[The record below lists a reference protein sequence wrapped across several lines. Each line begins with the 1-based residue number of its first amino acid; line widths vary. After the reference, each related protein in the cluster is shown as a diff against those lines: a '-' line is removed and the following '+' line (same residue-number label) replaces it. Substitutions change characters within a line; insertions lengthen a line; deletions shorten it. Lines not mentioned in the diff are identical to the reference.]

1 MHVTDIPLVRLALR
15 VLSERVLTLLSMVMT
30 FTLSA
35 WQMYQPTYERGGMA
49 AFFAVA
55 VFLPCILHDR
65 RRDNDKAETKNRE
78 EAERLRV
85 AN

>member
-15 VLSERVLTLLSMVMT
+15 VLSERVLTLLSMIMT
-30 FTLSA
+30 FALAA
-35 WQMYQPTYERGGMA
+35 WQMYEPTYQRGAMA

-65 RRDNDKAETKNRE
+65 RRDNDKVQTKDRE